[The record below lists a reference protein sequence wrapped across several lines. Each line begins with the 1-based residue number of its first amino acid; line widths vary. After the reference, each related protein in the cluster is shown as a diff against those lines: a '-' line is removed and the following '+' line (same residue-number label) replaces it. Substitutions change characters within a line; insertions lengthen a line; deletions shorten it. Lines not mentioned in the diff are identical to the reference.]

1 MLVCGHTF
9 DINSMPKSFKPLL
22 SNDLGLFDPPGD
34 WRVRPYAAARN
45 VVKSTC
51 FLLPARFAFCKL
63 MCKLVFFFCFACF
76 AETEVE
82 LCKVDKHFTLVP
94 ADLAGSLIDKFFQGS
109 LSGRGWPNGS
119 LTVLEP
125 NAEYS
130 YMGLEAISRCCKYIG
145 LVQNIW
151 VSRQISKELYAG

>member
-1 MLVCGHTF
+1 MQRPGMLSKV
-9 DINSMPKSFKPLL
+9 
-22 SNDLGLFDPPGD
+22 
-34 WRVRPYAAARN
+34 RVFY
-45 VVKSTC
+45 
-51 FLLPARFAFCKL
+51 FLHVLPFANLCANW
-63 MCKLVFFFCFACF
+63 CFFFFFACF
-76 AETEVE
+76 SETEFE

>member
-1 MLVCGHTF
+1 MQIGVC
-9 DINSMPKSFKPLL
+9 
-22 SNDLGLFDPPGD
+22 
-34 WRVRPYAAARN
+34 V
-45 VVKSTC
+45 C
-51 FLLPARFAFCKL
+51 
-63 MCKLVFFFCFACF
+63 FFFFACF
-76 AETEVE
+76 AETEFE

-130 YMGLEAISRCCKYIG
+130 YLGLEAISRCCKYIG

-151 VSRQISKELYAG
+151 VSRQRTKELYAGYLLLV

>member
-1 MLVCGHTF
+1 MQRPGML
-9 DINSMPKSFKPLL
+9 SK
-22 SNDLGLFDPPGD
+22 
-34 WRVRPYAAARN
+34 VRFFY
-45 VVKSTC
+45 
-51 FLLPARFAFCKL
+51 FLHVLPFAKL
-63 MCKLVFFFCFACF
+63 CANWFFFFFACF
-76 AETEVE
+76 AETEFE

>member
-1 MLVCGHTF
+1 MQRPGMLSKVRVFYFLHVLPFANLCANWCF
-9 DINSMPKSFKPLL
+9 FSSF
-22 SNDLGLFDPPGD
+22 F
-34 WRVRPYAAARN
+34 
-45 VVKSTC
+45 
-51 FLLPARFAFCKL
+51 
-63 MCKLVFFFCFACF
+63 FACF
-76 AETEVE
+76 AETEFE

>member
-1 MLVCGHTF
+1 MQRPGMLSKVRFFTSCTF
-9 DINSMPKSFKPLL
+9 CLL
-22 SNDLGLFDPPGD
+22 QTDVLISAYFFV
-34 WRVRPYAAARN
+34 VR
-45 VVKSTC
+45 
-51 FLLPARFAFCKL
+51 
-63 MCKLVFFFCFACF
+63 F
-76 AETEVE
+76 AETEFE

>member
-1 MLVCGHTF
+1 MQRPGMLSKV
-9 DINSMPKSFKPLL
+9 
-22 SNDLGLFDPPGD
+22 
-34 WRVRPYAAARN
+34 RVFY
-45 VVKSTC
+45 
-51 FLLPARFAFCKL
+51 FLHVLPFANLCANW
-63 MCKLVFFFCFACF
+63 CFFFVVACF
-76 AETEVE
+76 AETEFE